1 MKHLQKFES
10 FSLSGYFNTEQIQQ
24 LKKFGDVLSK
34 IESGEAGNSSLRL
47 KLKSGSKIS
56 EIELHSI
63 HQSKH
68 HIEIALGTSKSWN
81 WKIKKVFATLEMAGD
96 FRDLKPLKG
105 KEVLLRFNM
114 NPGHSSEFIMSVK
127 VAFGSVNLVY
137 DVLDMSLLDEDVM
150 EEVNWKKAIVGGALA
165 ASLATG
171 SGCHLEIPEVDSIE
185 TVERKG
191 RQYQRFSL
199 LTKDLENVD
208 VIVSKNGVVTAT
220 WKVNE
225 DESTS
230 TYQTISVPKGTTKV
244 YYDKK
249 FFGGLFADITPI
261 SDDYLDMSDYKVTHR
276 QDGLAIKDS
285 RTLFGFNDVAEY
297 NGYMDNSCIFTVGTK
312 DFTYYVDDSG
322 STKMYY
328 IIPSGS
334 KFGGAGSGSKW

>member
-10 FSLSGYFNTEQIQQ
+10 FSINEHVNVENV
-24 LKKFGDVLSK
+24 KRCVEVLRK
-34 IESGEAGNSSLRL
+34 IESGEAENSTLRL
-47 KLKSGSKIS
+47 KLKAGSRIS
-56 EIELHSI
+56 EIELSNFNPV
-63 HQSKH
+63 QM
-68 HIEIALGTSKSWN
+68 N
-81 WKIKKVFATLEMAGD
+81 KVFATLEVAGD
-96 FRDLKPLKG
+96 FRDLKPLEG
-105 KEVLLRFNM
+105 MEILLVFNLS
-114 NPGHSSEFIMSVK
+114 PSYTSSEFKMSVK
-127 VAFGSVNLVY
+127 VVFGSVNLIY
-137 DVLDMSLLDEDVM
+137 DILDMSLLDEDVM

-171 SGCHLEIPEVDSIE
+171 SGCNLEIPEADSIE

-199 LTKDLENVD
+199 LTKDLENID

-261 SDDYLDMSDYKVTHR
+261 SDDYFDMSDYKVTHR

-285 RTLFGFNDVAEY
+285 RKLFGFNDVAEY
-297 NGYMDNSCIFTVGTK
+297 NGYMDNSCKFTVGTK
-312 DFTYYVDDSG
+312 DFTYYIDDSG

-334 KFGGAGSGSKW
+334 KFGGAGAGSKW

>member
-10 FSLSGYFNTEQIQQ
+10 FNTNDHVNVENV
-24 LKKFGDVLSK
+24 KKCVEVLRK
-34 IESGEAGNSSLRL
+34 IESGEAENSTLRL
-47 KLKSGSKIS
+47 KLKAGSKIS
-56 EIELHSI
+56 EIELSNFDPV
-63 HQSKH
+63 QM
-68 HIEIALGTSKSWN
+68 N
-81 WKIKKVFATLEMAGD
+81 KVFATLEVAGD

-105 KEVLLRFNM
+105 MEILLVFNLK
-114 NPGHSSEFIMSVK
+114 PSHLSSEFKMNVK
-127 VAFGSVNLVY
+127 VVFGSVNLIY
-137 DVLDMSLLDEDVM
+137 DILDMSLLDEDVM

-199 LTKDLENVD
+199 LTKDLENID

-230 TYQTISVPKGTTKV
+230 TYQTISVPKGATKV
-244 YYDKK
+244 YYDEK

-261 SDDYLDMSDYKVTHR
+261 SDDYLDMIDYKVTHR

-285 RTLFGFNDVAEY
+285 RKLFGFNDVAEY
-297 NGYMDNSCIFTVGTK
+297 NGYMDNSCKFTVGTK
-312 DFTYYVDDSG
+312 DFTYYIDDSG